1 MQVLKN
7 EINSIIN
14 DTFINIFGNDYTNL
28 DFDEDGFD
36 EALNRDVKID
46 FHLEI
51 DFDKDNYYL
60 YINTYY
66 DNNDFNSE
74 IAHTTKSSIMQVIDE
89 LLEII
94 EDEMMGIQIRIDSK
108 TMNKI
113 YRNEEA
119 IKTIKHKLIA
129 LQAKI
134 NDEIQYI

>member
-7 EINSIIN
+7 EIKSIIN
-14 DTFINIFGNDYTNL
+14 DTFIDIFGNDYINL

-36 EALNRDVKID
+36 ESLNRDVKID

-74 IAHTTKSSIMQVIDE
+74 IAHTAKSSIMQVIDE

-119 IKTIKHKLIA
+119 IDTIKHKLVA
-129 LQAKI
+129 LQSKI
-134 NDEIQYI
+134 NNEIQYI